1 MFVGGASVQQS
12 EDFND
17 LFTTMLVS
25 IGLVFLILVVT
36 FKGFKVPIAILFS
49 LPLAAIGSILGLM
62 ISGISVDITVLLGAL
77 MLIGIVVTNAIVLL
91 DRVKKNE
98 KTMTIRESLIEASV
112 RRMRP
117 IIMTAV
123 ATICA
128 MLPLLTKNAE
138 TGSLVSQSLAVV
150 VIGGLAVATML
161 TLIVIPCVYELF
173 NFKKSKKQRLGTS
186 LNDDVNV

>member
-98 KTMTIRESLIEASV
+98 KR
-112 RRMRP
+112 
-117 IIMTAV
+117 
-123 ATICA
+123 
-128 MLPLLTKNAE
+128 
-138 TGSLVSQSLAVV
+138 
-150 VIGGLAVATML
+150 
-161 TLIVIPCVYELF
+161 
-173 NFKKSKKQRLGTS
+173 
-186 LNDDVNV
+186 